1 MGPHGRVLQAWAGLG
16 DHMRASR
23 LLRMLLLLQNRG
35 RMTSAQLAQEL
46 EVVPRTIL
54 RDVDALT
61 EAGLPIIVTQGNQG
75 GIELGFR
82 YRTRLTGLA
91 SDEAE
96 AMAVILTRPMPEL
109 DALGLGAAGARA
121 RSKMLESFPDG
132 VRAAIE
138 QARGWY
144 RFADAP
150 GADPDPRVAALA
162 LAIKRHRIVRIR
174 AGTPRQRVVH
184 PIALWLADGA
194 WHVTDRLAAAVPI
207 ALDDCD
213 DINISARTF
222 PA

>member
-1 MGPHGRVLQAWAGLG
+1 
-16 DHMRASR
+16 MRASR

-35 RMTSAQLAQEL
+35 RMTSAQLAEEL

-96 AMAVILTRPMPEL
+96 AMAVILTRPLPEL
-109 DALGLGAAGARA
+109 DALGLRAAGARA

-132 VRAAIE
+132 VRATIDL
-138 QARGWY
+138 ARTWY
-144 RFADAP
+144 RFAIPTD
-150 GADPDPRVAALA
+150 ADPDPRIAALA
-162 LAIKRHRIVRIR
+162 LAIKDRRMVRIR
-174 AGTPRQRVVH
+174 AGTPRQSVVH
-184 PIALWLADGA
+184 PVALSFGDGA
-194 WHVTDRLAAAVPI
+194 WHVVDRLDPAAPI
-207 ALDDCD
+207 PLDDCD
-213 DINISARTF
+213 DINISARTY
-222 PA
+222 PT

>member
-1 MGPHGRVLQAWAGLG
+1 
-16 DHMRASR
+16 MRASR

-91 SDEAE
+91 TDEAE
-96 AMAVILTRPMPEL
+96 AMAVILTHPLPAL

-132 VRAAIE
+132 VRATID
-138 QARGWY
+138 QARSWY
-144 RFADAP
+144 RCAAP
-150 GADPDPRVAALA
+150 TDADPDPRIAALA
-162 LAIKRHRIVRIR
+162 LAIKDRRVVRIR
-174 AGTPRQRVVH
+174 AGSPRQRVVH
-184 PIALWLADGA
+184 PVAVSFADGV
-194 WHVTDRLAAAVPI
+194 WHLVDGLDPGHPI
-207 ALDDCD
+207 SLQDCG
-213 DINISARTF
+213 DINVSAKAY